1 MNTFGIS
8 AQSIGSNCTLTLVI
22 VSMLGKRCSWGGGG
36 DVYAG
41 LSLPGEFLIDLYDCD
56 PEVLK

>member
-1 MNTFGIS
+1 MNAFGIS

-22 VSMLGKRCSWGGGG
+22 VSMHGTRCCWGGGG

-41 LSLPGEFLIDLYDCD
+41 L
-56 PEVLK
+56 